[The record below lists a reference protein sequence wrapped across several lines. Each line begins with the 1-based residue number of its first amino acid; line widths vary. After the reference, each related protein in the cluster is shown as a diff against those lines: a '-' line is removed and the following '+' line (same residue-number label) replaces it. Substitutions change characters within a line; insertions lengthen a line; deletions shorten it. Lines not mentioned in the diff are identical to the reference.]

1 MRRLFCAI
9 GMVYK
14 LATALAADRQFVDAL
29 RSVEVVQRAREK
41 ARNMAESVVNGT
53 VTSCS
58 DALVAPDYLDE
69 QLLLKTLASG
79 LQVPRA
85 KIVSKQITRATANG
99 DNYMS
104 DVFRI
109 VVHFINEDD
118 LPGSDGPQTVSLVV
132 KCLPNSGERG
142 PVIDEMRAFEKEVAM
157 FQQIVPKLSAMVDG
171 GEMFAA
177 KCYYATT
184 TPERMI
190 LFEDLKTL
198 GFVTANRHAG
208 LDYEHCELV
217 MRKIGQFH
225 AASMR
230 FADQQPELLRE
241 KFHFSLFNPSYETP
255 SGHIEKLFQNGLMS
269 LIQVAKTQWQDF
281 DQTIVAKLERLAPV
295 YVDKLRH
302 CLEQDSEADGG
313 YRVLNHGD
321 LWSNNMLFRYDGTSA
336 KVQDVVFVDLQIS
349 FYSSPGV
356 DLNYALSNCPNYETR
371 ARLDELIAVY
381 YRSFSSTLQQLQYR
395 SIPSFEQVKREIR
408 RLEFFSL
415 VCIISILP
423 IVLMDKTDELVADF
437 DSLVDDI
444 KSQKAREVQYNGANY
459 KRIVRPML
467 EEFERRQLL
476 DI

>member
-1 MRRLFCAI
+1 M
-9 GMVYK
+9 
-14 LATALAADRQFVDAL
+14 T
-29 RSVEVVQRAREK
+29 
-41 ARNMAESVVNGT
+41 ESVVNGST
-53 VTSCS
+53 IVTPCS
-58 DALVAPDYLDE
+58 DALVVPDYLDE
-69 QLLLKTLASG
+69 QLLLKALASG

-118 LPGSDGPQTVSLVV
+118 LPVSAGSQTVSLVV
-132 KCLPNSGERG
+132 KCLPNSGQRG
-142 PVIDEMRAFEKEVAM
+142 PIIDEMRVFEKEVTM
-157 FQQIVPKLSAMVDG
+157 FQQIVPKLSAMVGG
-171 GEMFAA
+171 GELFTA

-190 LFEDLKTL
+190 LFQDLKTL

-208 LDYEHCELV
+208 LDYDHCELV

-230 FADQQPELLRE
+230 FAEQQPEVLRE
-241 KFHFSLFNPSYETP
+241 KFNFNLFNPSYDTP
-255 SGHIEKLFQNGLMS
+255 NGQIEAVFHNGLMS
-269 LIQVAKTQWQDF
+269 LIQVAKTQWQGF
-281 DQTIVAKLERLAPV
+281 DQTIIAKLERLGPV

-321 LWSNNMLFRYDGTSA
+321 LWSNNMLFKYDGTSH

-381 YRSFSSTLQQLQYR
+381 YRSFSSTLEQLNYP
-395 SIPSFEQVKREIR
+395 SIPSLEQVKREIR

-415 VCIISILP
+415 VCIVSILP
-423 IVLMDKTDELVADF
+423 IVLMDKTEELVADF
-437 DSLVDDI
+437 DSLVDET
-444 KSQKAREVQYNGANY
+444 KSQKAREIQYNGANY
-459 KRIVRPML
+459 QRIVRPML
-467 EEFERRQLL
+467 EEFNRRQLL
-476 DI
+476 DF